1 MISKINV
8 KFNFNVRCGQ
18 WFIHGNGCGSVQLQ
32 TFVSKVNLK
41 FVIKTLS
48 LKDFTY
54 DCGLTIDVFDD
65 GTILDRTLIYDS
77 SWWNLKWKIYER
89 ERYMIFAI

>member
-1 MISKINV
+1 MNV
-8 KFNFNVRCGQ
+8 KFNFNGRCGQ
-18 WFIHGNGCGSVQLQ
+18 WFIHGNGCGSLQLQ

-41 FVIKTLS
+41 FVIRILS

-54 DCGLTIDVFDD
+54 DCGLIINMFDD